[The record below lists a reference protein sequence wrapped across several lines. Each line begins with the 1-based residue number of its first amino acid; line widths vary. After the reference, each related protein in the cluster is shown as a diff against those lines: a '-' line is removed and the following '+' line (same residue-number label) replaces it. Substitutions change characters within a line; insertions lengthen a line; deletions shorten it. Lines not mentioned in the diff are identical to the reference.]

1 MKQENHFQGH
11 QEGKD
16 SYMLDT
22 SVLCG
27 LNQELCQKCS
37 WKMHKI
43 EFFFSSG
50 VFIKL
55 SEGQFWI
62 MLILSV

>member
-1 MKQENHFQGH
+1 MKQQSHFQGH

-22 SVLCG
+22 SVFCG
-27 LNQELCQKCS
+27 LNHELCQKCS
-37 WKMHKI
+37 WKMYKI
-43 EFFFSSG
+43 NFFFPG

-55 SEGQFWI
+55 GEGQVWI
-62 MLILSV
+62 MLILSA

>member
-16 SYMLDT
+16 SNLLDT

-27 LNQELCQKCS
+27 LIHELCQKCS

-43 EFFFSSG
+43 YIFFSSG